1 MCSALSTERK
11 EGITRP
17 GGLGSPSGRMTSLK
31 DEQNF
36 TRVQQPF
43 CKGRPIMN
51 TEFKIPYFYMTGKH
65 MEKERRK
72 YGRRNREF
80 WRKERGKEKDYF
92 FKT

>member
-1 MCSALSTERK
+1 M
-11 EGITRP
+11 
-17 GGLGSPSGRMTSLK
+17 K

-65 MEKERRK
+65 GKGKKKIWKKEQSVG
-72 YGRRNREF
+72 GRREGK
-80 WRKERGKEKDYF
+80 RKTTFLKHESLNMGWNSLVLF
-92 FKT
+92 SC